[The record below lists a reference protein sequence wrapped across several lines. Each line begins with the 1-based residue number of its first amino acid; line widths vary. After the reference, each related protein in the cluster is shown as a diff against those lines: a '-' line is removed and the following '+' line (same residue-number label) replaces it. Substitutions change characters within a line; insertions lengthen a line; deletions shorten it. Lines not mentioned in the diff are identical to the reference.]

1 MDTEK
6 KVWLDPQRLMDRVL
20 LGAYMNELFRI
31 PEEEARNLDQLHDE
45 LSEVR
50 ENVMILVSRTALLM
64 ICKND
69 FAYRVLCVMNDAAN
83 ENPYLTLSL
92 SGAGA
97 RNPFA
102 PD

>member
-31 PEEEARNLDQLHDE
+31 PEEEARNLDQLRDE

-50 ENVMILVSRTALLM
+50 ENVTILVTRTSLLK
-64 ICKND
+64 ICQD
-69 FAYRVLCVMNDAAN
+69 DLAYRVLCVLYDAAD
-83 ENPYLTLSL
+83 ENPFLTVRMLS
-92 SGAGA
+92 
-97 RNPFA
+97 RE
-102 PD
+102 